1 MVRGNRTGAITS
13 STQDRSSG
21 VSGDSPSGLFYLH
34 FMAHEKF
41 MIVDGHALLHRA
53 WHALPPLTTQKGEV
67 VNAVFGFAQILLKAL
82 KELKPAYCIVT
93 FDRKGPTFRHEAYTE
108 YKATRVKQPD
118 ELYAQIPR
126 IKQMLEG
133 LAIPIY
139 ELDGFEA
146 DDIIATLS
154 KKIGTQHP
162 DFETVIV
169 TGDMDTLQL
178 VDDRTRVYAPK
189 KGMSDAGLLD
199 VDAVRQRYDGLSPS
213 DITFFKA
220 LRGDP
225 SDNIPG
231 IKGIGEKTAIEVVK
245 AFQNKQ
251 NFLDWIAGKKTID
264 TGHLKKAVIE
274 KLQTNADAF
283 RLSWDLVALRFDAP
297 VALDL
302 DGARLGQPNNDI
314 LVPLFQEL
322 EFKTL
327 LPRLHDL
334 LGNSSEND
342 TGHHH
347 VAPSGYR
354 LLDTPSKISDFLE
367 VLGTQSLFAFDTETT
382 SIDAL
387 NAELVGLSIS
397 FKDGEAVYIPWKIC
411 DKNNRDAIKRILE
424 NDGIKKT
431 GHNIK
436 YDLHV
441 VKNVGIDLAGIAFD
455 TMVGAYLLNPGARGY
470 GLDALS
476 FNEFGHQKI
485 SIESLIGKGKKQLS
499 MVDVPLKKIS
509 EYACEDADFAW
520 RLWGHIHT
528 ALEKEQLLSL
538 CEEIEIPLISV
549 LARMERSGV
558 KIDSPF
564 LATLST
570 QLTNELT
577 NIEKKIYGYAG
588 SEFNIN
594 SPLQLKKVLF
604 EDLKISA
611 PKLKKGKTG
620 ISTAASELEKMR
632 GLHPIIDC
640 VLEYRERTKLLN
652 TYIDV
657 LPTLV
662 DEKTGRVHTS
672 FNQTIAATGRLSSS
686 NPNFQNIPI
695 REELGREI
703 RKSIIAEKGNIL
715 LAADYSQL
723 ELRIVASFAKDE
735 TMLSAFRE
743 GKDIHAM
750 TAAAVHG
757 IELEDVTPQMRRAAK
772 EVNFGIIYGMGAH
785 GLSVST
791 GISVD
796 EARDFIT
803 RYFEVYPGIAEYM
816 ERTLIEARKVGYV
829 ETILG
834 RRRYLPDLSS
844 SLFQLRAAAERAAI
858 NMPFQ
863 GTGADIIKISMLAI
877 DKHLCKKEWSGA
889 HMLLQVHD
897 ELIFE
902 LPEARVHDLVTIVK
916 KEMEGA
922 LTLAAPLVVD
932 TKVGYNWGEMKSL

>member
-1 MVRGNRTGAITS
+1 
-13 STQDRSSG
+13 
-21 VSGDSPSGLFYLH
+21 
-34 FMAHEKF
+34 
-41 MIVDGHALLHRA
+41 MIIDGHALLHRA
-53 WHALPPLTTQKGEV
+53 WHALPPLTTKKGEV

-82 KELKPAYCIVT
+82 KEIKPTHCIVT

-108 YKATRVKQPD
+108 YKATRAKQPD

-126 IKQMLEG
+126 IKQMLDG
-133 LAIPIY
+133 LSIPIY

-146 DDIIATLS
+146 DDLIATLS
-154 KKIGTQHP
+154 KKIGTEHP

-178 VDDRTRVYAPK
+178 VDGHTRIYAPK
-189 KGMSDAGLLD
+189 KGMSDAGLFD
-199 VDAVRQRYDGLSPS
+199 TQAVRERYDGLEPA

-231 IKGIGEKTAIEVVK
+231 IKGIGEKTAIEIVK
-245 AFQNKQ
+245 IFKNKQ
-251 NFLDWIAGKKTID
+251 NFLDWIAGGKTID
-264 TGHLKKAVIE
+264 TELLKKTVIE
-274 KLQTNADAF
+274 KLKTGGKDFQ
-283 RLSWDLVALRFDAP
+283 LSWDLVSLRYDAP
-297 VALDL
+297 ISFDL
-302 DGARLGQPNNDI
+302 GGAKLTPPHNDI

-327 LPRLHDL
+327 LPRLNEL
-334 LGNSSEND
+334 LGGGGQSDIEQP
-342 TGHHH
+342 HI
-347 VAPSGYR
+347 APAGYR
-354 LLDTPSKISDFLE
+354 LLDTPSKIAAFFD
-367 VLGTQSLFAFDTETT
+367 VLSAQSLFALDTETT

-387 NAELVGLSIS
+387 TAELVGFSIS
-397 FKDGEAVYIPWKIC
+397 FKDGEAVYIPWKVC
-411 DKNNRDAIKRILE
+411 DKKNRAAIKEILE
-424 NDGIKKT
+424 RGTIKKT

-441 VKNVGIDLAGIAFD
+441 LANADIDLAGIAFD
-455 TMVGAYLLNPGARGY
+455 TMVGAYLLNPGSRGY

-499 MVDVPLKKIS
+499 MADVPLEKIS

-528 ALEKEQLLSL
+528 ALEKEGLLSL

-549 LARMERSGV
+549 LATMERRGV
-558 KIDSPF
+558 KIDASF
-564 LATLST
+564 LASLST
-570 QLTNELT
+570 RLTKELKVT
-577 NIEKKIYGYAG
+577 ENRIHTHAG

-594 SPLQLKKVLF
+594 SPQQLKKILF

-620 ISTAASELEKMR
+620 ISTAASELEKMK
-632 GLHPIIDC
+632 GLHPIIDDI
-640 VLEYRERTKLLN
+640 LEYRERTKLLN

-662 DEKTGRVHTS
+662 DAKTGRVHTS

-686 NPNFQNIPI
+686 MPNFQNIPI
-695 REELGREI
+695 REEMGREI
-703 RKSIIAEKGNIL
+703 RKSIICEKGNIL

-735 TMLSAFRE
+735 TMLEAFRQ
-743 GKDIHAM
+743 GKDIHAQ

-757 IELEDVTPQMRRAAK
+757 IDISDVTPDMRRAAK
-772 EVNFGIIYGMGAH
+772 EVNFGIIYGMGPH
-785 GLSVST
+785 GLAQST
-791 GISVD
+791 GISMD
-796 EARDFIT
+796 EARDFIA
-803 RYFEVYPGIAEYM
+803 RYFDVYPGIAEYM
-816 ERTLIEARKVGYV
+816 ERMLVTARKVGYV

-844 SLFQLRAAAERAAI
+844 SMFQVRAAAERAAI

-863 GTGADIIKISMLAI
+863 GTGADIIKLSMIAI
-877 DKHLCKKEWSGA
+877 EKNFKDWIPAFVG
-889 HMLLQVHD
+889 MTTGGMILQVHD
-897 ELIFE
+897 ELVFE
-902 LPEARVHDLVTIVK
+902 VPEGYVNDFALLVK
-916 KEMEGA
+916 KEMESA
-922 LTLAAPLVVD
+922 ITLAAPLVVD
-932 TKVGYNWGEMKSL
+932 IKTGYNWGEMKPL